1 MFDLPFLFSQYRIL
15 ESTSHWLSTRDLFN
29 VSLVCRDLHAVLI
42 GSPEVFDHLKR
53 YALCDGSG
61 LKARQS
67 YSGRYKSRSGC
78 RCCNNAEEVEVRV
91 YRTQCD
97 EAGAL
102 PCIKCGINVCEECRF
117 VPRFKQDLRSF
128 PTPHLNDTYQLQ
140 NIVCYCDA
148 CDIGMEEQYGPHLC
162 GCNQYTRWIC
172 LQCKD
177 IEDEES
183 WALFGETSQMEW
195 DMEDPAM
202 EGMSHQDHQHTRCV
216 SLALRGDNPV
226 LKRFEC

>member
-15 ESTSHWLSTRDLFN
+15 ETTSHWLSTRDLYH
-29 VSLVCRDLHAVLI
+29 VSLVCRDLHAVII
-42 GSPEVFDHLKR
+42 GSPKVFDHLMR

-67 YSGRYKSRSGC
+67 YSGRYAMYQRC
-78 RCCNNAEEVEVRV
+78 RGDEEVEVRV

-117 VPRFKQDLRSF
+117 VPRTKQDLSSF
-128 PTPHLNDTYQLQ
+128 PAPHINNTYQLQ

-148 CDIGMEEQYGPHLC
+148 CDVGMEEQYGPHLC
-162 GCNQYTRWIC
+162 ECNQYTRWIC
-172 LQCKD
+172 LRCKD
-177 IEDEES
+177 REDEES
-183 WALFGETSQMEW
+183 WALFKETSKGEG
-195 DMEDPAM
+195 EVESPST
-202 EGMSHQDHQHTRCV
+202 EGMRHADHQHIRYV
-216 SLALRGDNPV
+216 SLLLLTLRG
-226 LKRFEC
+226 